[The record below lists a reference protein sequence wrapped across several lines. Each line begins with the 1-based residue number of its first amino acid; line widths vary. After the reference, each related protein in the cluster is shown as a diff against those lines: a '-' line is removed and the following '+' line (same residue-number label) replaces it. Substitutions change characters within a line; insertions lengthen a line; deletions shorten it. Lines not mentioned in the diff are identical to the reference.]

1 MKKNFRFMAMAVVAM
16 AATVFTGCSSDD
28 DFLTPYEE
36 SAIQTR
42 ATPNPDG
49 TTTITFDDFASS
61 MSIYFRIP
69 FSMNINLKA
78 TKKIYHDKISCA
90 LFVNKILD
98 VSPDYR
104 TNMGILVRRSVLP
117 YFGME
122 LNFKL

>member
-1 MKKNFRFMAMAVVAM
+1 MIREY
-16 AATVFTGCSSDD
+16 
-28 DFLTPYEE
+28 TP
-36 SAIQTR
+36 
-42 ATPNPDG
+42 
-49 TTTITFDDFASS
+49 S

-117 YFGME
+117 YYGME
-122 LNFKL
+122 RNFKL

>member
-1 MKKNFRFMAMAVVAM
+1 
-16 AATVFTGCSSDD
+16 
-28 DFLTPYEE
+28 
-36 SAIQTR
+36 
-42 ATPNPDG
+42 
-49 TTTITFDDFASS
+49 
-61 MSIYFRIP
+61 
-69 FSMNINLKA
+69 MNINLKA